1 MTEPSDTPWD
11 ELSPVGG
18 GASRGSC
25 RCAVKLCGAWND
37 MWDSHNSPKRCFK
50 METTV
55 ADYPGRQEAKL
66 HNLYLIFVISVILE
80 FVSSVLLTL
89 NSDAFFIAIS
99 Y

>member
-1 MTEPSDTPWD
+1 M
-11 ELSPVGG
+11 
-18 GASRGSC
+18 
-25 RCAVKLCGAWND
+25 
-37 MWDSHNSPKRCFK
+37 
-50 METTV
+50 